1 MPIGTL
7 FLVFFGASLAFWAG
21 SRWRHT
27 LRAFSDHRVAVA
39 GARSLNKARW
49 AALTSAA
56 LAGIVTY
63 IYLVSTGH
71 ATRPPVH
78 NDQKPATQTV
88 KQSPCPTHGTKP
100 ATCKPTPRHTGR

>member
-1 MPIGTL
+1 MPMGTL
-7 FLVFFGASLAFWAG
+7 FLVLFGATLAFWAG

-39 GARSLNKARW
+39 GAKSLNKARW

-56 LAGIVTY
+56 LAGVVTY

-71 ATRPPVH
+71 ATKPPTP
-78 NDQKPATQTV
+78 KPATQTV
-88 KQSPCPTHGTKP
+88 KPCPTHGTKP
-100 ATCKPTPRHTGR
+100 ATCKPTSHHTSR

>member
-7 FLVFFGASLAFWAG
+7 FLVLFGATLAFWAG
-21 SRWRHT
+21 SRWRHA

-39 GARSLNKARW
+39 GARTLNKARW

-71 ATRPPVH
+71 ASRLPVH
-78 NDQKPATQTV
+78 NQTPATHTV
-88 KQSPCPTHGTKP
+88 KPSACPTHGTKP
-100 ATCKPTPRHTGR
+100 VTCKPTPRH